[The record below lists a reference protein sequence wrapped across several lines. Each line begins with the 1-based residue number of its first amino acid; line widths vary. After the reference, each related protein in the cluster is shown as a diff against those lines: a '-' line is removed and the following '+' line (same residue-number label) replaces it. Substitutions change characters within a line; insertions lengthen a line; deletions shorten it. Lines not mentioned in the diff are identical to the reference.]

1 MGHAQWTFI
10 SGAKES
16 QGVAGQDS
24 RALHQNQHT
33 YSCKLYQRT
42 SVLVIEV
49 IFKPQNI
56 AKVHIQESRR
66 GKGGPWRHIHPKRFV
81 THEGEMIQKNKR
93 YHCFQNSSISHRRTS
108 QMIRRSP
115 TAYEGGYTFYRKHC
129 EMTSFQT
136 RGLNSEHI

>member
-16 QGVAGQDS
+16 QGVDGQGT

-33 YSCKLYQRT
+33 YSCKSYQRI

-56 AKVHIQESRR
+56 AKV
-66 GKGGPWRHIHPKRFV
+66 P
-81 THEGEMIQKNKR
+81 
-93 YHCFQNSSISHRRTS
+93 NSDSKTV
-108 QMIRRSP
+108 
-115 TAYEGGYTFYRKHC
+115 
-129 EMTSFQT
+129 QT
-136 RGLNSEHI
+136 RSIDYIYAMDL